1 MTTVRTPLAVVGG
14 GNMGSALVAGI
25 IASGTL
31 SADDIVV
38 VEASEERRAILGDL
52 LPGVTVAESVVP
64 VESAIIAVK
73 PPAVAE
79 VARIVAAA
87 GADRIVS
94 IAAGVTSAT
103 IREAV
108 REAAGGRP
116 IDVARAM
123 PNTPAMVGRGVT
135 AICADADSDPAVLD
149 WAERM
154 LSSVGLVERIDE
166 ELFDAV
172 TALTGSGPAYVF
184 AFAEALIAAGESVGL
199 PADRLPEMVS
209 ELLLGSATLLAERG
223 DAAAL
228 RVAVTSPGGTTAAG
242 LAEFERL
249 GLGDLVAAAVAA
261 ARDRGR
267 ELGAG

>member
-1 MTTVRTPLAVVGG
+1 MTTVRTLLAVVGG

-73 PPAVAE
+73 PPVVAE

-103 IREAV
+103 IRK
-108 REAAGGRP
+108 AGP
-116 IDVARAM
+116 
-123 PNTPAMVGRGVT
+123 VT
-135 AICADADSDPAVLD
+135 KADAMKRGATMASFQK
-149 WAERM
+149 
-154 LSSVGLVERIDE
+154 G
-166 ELFDAV
+166 
-172 TALTGSGPAYVF
+172 
-184 AFAEALIAAGESVGL
+184 
-199 PADRLPEMVS
+199 RLP
-209 ELLLGSATLLAERG
+209 
-223 DAAAL
+223 
-228 RVAVTSPGGTTAAG
+228 SP
-242 LAEFERL
+242 
-249 GLGDLVAAAVAA
+249 V
-261 ARDRGR
+261 
-267 ELGAG
+267 

>member
-108 REAAGGRP
+108 RAAADGRP

-135 AICADADSDPAVLD
+135 AICADAESDPAVLA
-149 WAERM
+149 WERM

-184 AFAEALIAAGESVGL
+184 AVAEALIAAGESVGL